1 MAVRLSGLLNR
12 LLICSNLKK
21 QSEQSAASLT
31 HLRHLL
37 QCYAECTLYCTLN
50 RMPKYLTITEAR
62 RQLLELPDELTDEP
76 VIITKHGKPVMAALS
91 YEQFESLME
100 TLEILSDREFANRL
114 QESIAQAE
122 RGETVSWKEAKAKL
136 GL

>member
-1 MAVRLSGLLNR
+1 
-12 LLICSNLKK
+12 
-21 QSEQSAASLT
+21 
-31 HLRHLL
+31 
-37 QCYAECTLYCTLN
+37 
-50 RMPKYLTITEAR
+50 MPKYLTITEAR